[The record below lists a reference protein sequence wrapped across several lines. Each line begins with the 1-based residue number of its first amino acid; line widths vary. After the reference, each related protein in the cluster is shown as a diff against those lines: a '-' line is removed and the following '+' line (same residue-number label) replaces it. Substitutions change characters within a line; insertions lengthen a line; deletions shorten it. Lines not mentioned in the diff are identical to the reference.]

1 MKQAVQHANDAEHNA
16 RVDCE
21 GGEQKN
27 GERIEQIKMAEQ
39 TDTAR
44 QRDQSQLA
52 GSRLR
57 LLKMRPRH
65 FIVFLELSMKK
76 VQRGDDIYNGDKHKK
91 VGRQDAVPYPQD
103 AGLKPEKTAQQIT
116 IQNLTAIGKFTVFN
130 IKRPP
135 CMRCISI
142 I

>member
-1 MKQAVQHANDAEHNA
+1 MLTMQSIMRALIVKAEN
-16 RVDCE
+16 E
-21 GGEQKN
+21 
-27 GERIEQIKMAEQ
+27 KMASVSSKLKRQ
-39 TDTAR
+39 TR
-44 QRDQSQLA
+44 QTQPGSAIRASCQV
-52 GSRLR
+52 SRLR

-76 VQRGDDIYNGDKHKK
+76 VQRGDDIYNGDKRKK

-103 AGLKPEKTAQQIT
+103 AGQKPEKTAQQIT

>member
-21 GGEQKN
+21 GGERKN

-39 TDTAR
+39 TDAAR

-76 VQRGDDIYNGDKHKK
+76 FSEGIIFTTEISVRRSAGRMLSHIHRTPDRNQR
-91 VGRQDAVPYPQD
+91 
-103 AGLKPEKTAQQIT
+103 
-116 IQNLTAIGKFTVFN
+116 
-130 IKRPP
+130 RPLS
-135 CMRCISI
+135 R
-142 I
+142 